1 MAHVDQQFLEA
12 DLVGPRM
19 RRDLFADDIG
29 PLAPQAGLQE
39 FAFKTEP
46 ASQTIEDNCD

>member
-1 MAHVDQQFLEA
+1 
-12 DLVGPRM
+12 M

-29 PLAPQAGLQE
+29 PPVSQAGLQE

-46 ASQTIEDNCD
+46 AS